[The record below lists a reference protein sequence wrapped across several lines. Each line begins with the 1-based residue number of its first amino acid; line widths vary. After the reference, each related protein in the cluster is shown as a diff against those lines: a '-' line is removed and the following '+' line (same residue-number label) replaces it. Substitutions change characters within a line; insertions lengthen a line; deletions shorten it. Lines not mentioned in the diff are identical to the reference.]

1 MLTLVLGTSNQTHP
15 FTTAGYPQSI
25 PATSGTPR
33 PQGFPQGTASPSHT
47 NPSPSPHVAN
57 QSLGQ
62 SAHKTSMGAPAT
74 PQASQ
79 GYQQQQQQSPH
90 GSVKPPSQ
98 PQSPSAAV
106 SPAVEKE
113 RIGLM
118 LEINI
123 ELLQEIHN
131 LQSQGKGGAQNIQQA
146 EQFRAKGLSDT
157 IATPEYLQ
165 TLLRLHA
172 NLGYCCAQSDM
183 QTKPGAK
190 APHPPSYMRAPPS
203 MPSLEPKYAR
213 LRQLFPGWVGKDGQ
227 VGSGSN
233 SVDGNAVNHNGTGGQ
248 QPMPS

>member
-1 MLTLVLGTSNQTHP
+1 
-15 FTTAGYPQSI
+15 
-25 PATSGTPR
+25 
-33 PQGFPQGTASPSHT
+33 
-47 NPSPSPHVAN
+47 
-57 QSLGQ
+57 
-62 SAHKTSMGAPAT
+62 MGAPAT
-74 PQASQ
+74 PQVSQ

-90 GSVKPPSQ
+90 GSVSAQSQ
-98 PQSPSAAV
+98 PQSPTAAV

-118 LEINI
+118 LEINV

-131 LQSQGKGGAQNIQQA
+131 LQSQGKGGAQNVQQA
-146 EQFRAKGLSDT
+146 EQFRLTGRPDT
-157 IATPEYLQ
+157 IATLEYLQ

-203 MPSLEPKYAR
+203 MPSLEQKYAR

-227 VGSGSN
+227 AGSAPSP
-233 SVDGNAVNHNGTGGQ
+233 VDGSTINHNGTGGQ
-248 QPMPS
+248 HQMTS